1 MNADLYRIDFPFHLC
16 IYALMTLRL
25 GDRPGDL
32 TFLRPDGT
40 PVALSAFTSSVLVLI
55 FLRHLA

>member
-1 MNADLYRIDFPFHLC
+1 MAPETGAAVADF
-16 IYALMTLRL
+16 
-25 GDRPGDL
+25 

-40 PVALSAFTSSVLVLI
+40 PVRLSDLGARSLVLI

>member
-1 MNADLYRIDFPFHLC
+1 MSLKIGDAVADC
-16 IYALMTLRL
+16 
-25 GDRPGDL
+25 

-40 PVALSAFTSSVLVLI
+40 PVRLSAFQARALVLV